1 MVSLDIVLNKGDNK
15 MVKKLQKLPAG
26 LFLVPMIL
34 SMIVYTIAPDLMM
47 TGGMVQS
54 LFSGEG
60 VGFIVA
66 ALTFYS
72 GTNLNLKRLVRI
84 LKRHGIILVVKG
96 IVSVIIS
103 LLYIR
108 FFGQEGVLGVSALAF
123 VVAISSTNP
132 AVYMST
138 VDVYGNEDDPAAYG
152 ITGLF
157 SIPLFPIIVYSL
169 LSGTS
174 GGGMDW
180 TPVFT
185 TLIPL
190 VVGLILGN
198 IDTDFSK
205 VFTPGIGAI
214 LPLLGWNLGQGMN
227 LVEALKA
234 GGSGFVL
241 LIMFLVIN
249 LYIIFLDNK
258 VLKNDGIVG
267 FALLNVAGVST
278 STPAVI
284 GALYPAL
291 AGSYVSGATSQ
302 VLLVCVVTSILTPIL
317 TQWQYKR
324 VYGKLPVD
332 QIEV

>member
-1 MVSLDIVLNKGDNK
+1 MN
-15 MVKKLQKLPAG
+15 
-26 LFLVPMIL
+26 
-34 SMIVYTIAPDLMM
+34 
-47 TGGMVQS
+47 
-54 LFSGEG
+54 
-60 VGFIVA
+60 
-66 ALTFYS
+66 YS
-72 GTNLNLKRLVRI
+72 G
-84 LKRHGIILVVKG
+84 
-96 IVSVIIS
+96 
-103 LLYIR
+103 
-108 FFGQEGVLGVSALAF
+108 
-123 VVAISSTNP
+123 
-132 AVYMST
+132 
-138 VDVYGNEDDPAAYG
+138 
-152 ITGLF
+152 
-157 SIPLFPIIVYSL
+157 FPIIVYSL

-190 VVGLILGN
+190 IVGLILGN

-227 LVEALKA
+227 LVDALKA
-234 GGSGFVL
+234 GGAGFVL

-291 AGSYVSGATSQ
+291 AGSYVSAATSQ

-324 VYGKLPVD
+324 VYGKLPV
-332 QIEV
+332 E